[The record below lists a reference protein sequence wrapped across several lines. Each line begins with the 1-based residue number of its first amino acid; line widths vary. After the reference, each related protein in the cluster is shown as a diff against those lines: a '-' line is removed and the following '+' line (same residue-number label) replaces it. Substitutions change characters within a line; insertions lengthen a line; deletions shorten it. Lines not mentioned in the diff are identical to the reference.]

1 MPIRLNFKK
10 WVAGFGA
17 IGGAILFYPNDKE
30 HDPSLQNQHS
40 WVTPPSFWGKWDNNW
55 DRRHPEWLA
64 NVTKLDNEID
74 KEGRKKRS
82 IRRKAD
88 VKHHIL
94 LVRHGQYHTQAKA
107 DSDRTLTDLGKQ
119 QAEAT
124 GKRLQELGLPYSM
137 MVQSTI
143 VRAKETAKII
153 EKYLTNLTVKEDS
166 VLSEGMPI
174 APDPPIDMWNSEV
187 VVYEDGPRIEAAF
200 RKYFHRP
207 EYSQEKD
214 SYIILVCHANV
225 IRYFVCR
232 ALQFPPEGWLRLS
245 LNHGSITWVTIRP
258 NGRVTLRNLG
268 DSGHMEP
275 QLISSY

>member
-1 MPIRLNFKK
+1 MPIRLNLKK
-10 WVAGFGA
+10 WIAGCGV
-17 IGGAILFYPNDKE
+17 IGGAMLFYPNDNDHVHSSQK
-30 HDPSLQNQHS
+30 QHS
-40 WVTPPSFWGKWDNNW
+40 WITPSSWGRWDHNW

-64 NVTKLDNEID
+64 NVAKSDEQETD
-74 KEGRKKRS
+74 KESRKKRS
-82 IRRKAD
+82 IKKSN
-88 VKHHIL
+88 VKHHIIL
-94 LVRHGQYHTQAKA
+94 IRHGQYNTKGKT
-107 DSDRTLTDLGKQ
+107 DSDRTLTTLGRQ

-124 GKRLQELGLPYSM
+124 GKRLQELGLPYSLI
-137 MVQSTI
+137 VQSTI
-143 VRAKETAKII
+143 IRAKETAKII
-153 EKYLTNLTVKEDS
+153 EKYLKDITLKEDS

-174 APDPPIDMWNSEV
+174 APDPPINVWNSEV

-207 EYSQEKD
+207 EPSQEKD
-214 SYIILVCHANV
+214 SYVILVCHANV

-245 LNHGSITWVTIRP
+245 LNHGSITWVSIRP
-258 NGRVTLRNLG
+258 NGRVTLRSLG

>member
-1 MPIRLNFKK
+1 MPVRLNFRK
-10 WVAGFGA
+10 WIVGFGA
-17 IGGAILFYPNDKE
+17 LGGAVLFYPNDSDNNASTPKQ
-30 HDPSLQNQHS
+30 DS
-40 WVTPPSFWGKWDNNW
+40 WITPPSVSGKWDHNW

-64 NVTKLDNEID
+64 NVSKVENETD
-74 KEGRKKRS
+74 KESRKKRS
-82 IRRKAD
+82 LKDKTNVR
-88 VKHHIL
+88 HHIIL
-94 LVRHGQYHTQAKA
+94 IRHGQYNINGKT
-107 DSDRTLTDLGKQ
+107 DSERTLTKLGRQ

-124 GKRLQELGLPYSM
+124 GKRLQELGLPFSM
-137 MVQSTI
+137 LIQSTI
-143 VRAKETAKII
+143 TRAQETARII
-153 EKYLTNLTVKEDS
+153 EKYLKNVSVKEDS

-174 APDPPIDMWNSEV
+174 PPDPPIAWKSEINF
-187 VVYEDGPRIEAAF
+187 YEDGPRIEAAF

-207 EYSQEKD
+207 EHSQEKD
-214 SYIILVCHANV
+214 TYVILVCHANV

-245 LNHGSITWVTIRP
+245 LNHGSITWVSIRP

>member
-1 MPIRLNFKK
+1 MPVRLNFKK
-10 WVAGFGA
+10 WIVGFGA
-17 IGGAILFYPNDKE
+17 IGSAMLFYPNDDDHNQSSQKQNSWIT
-30 HDPSLQNQHS
+30 PSS
-40 WVTPPSFWGKWDNNW
+40 WSKWDHNW

-64 NVTKLDNEID
+64 NVANLDNDIN
-74 KEGRKKRS
+74 KESRKKRS
-82 IRRKAD
+82 IRAKSN
-88 VKHHIL
+88 VKHIIL
-94 LVRHGQYHTQAKA
+94 IRHGQYNTEGKA
-107 DSDRTLTDLGKQ
+107 DSDRTLTNLGKQ

-124 GKRLQELGLPYSM
+124 GKRLQELGLPYSL

-153 EKYLTNLTVKEDS
+153 EKYLKDVTVTEDS

-174 APDPPIDMWNSEV
+174 APDPPIDMWNTEV

-207 EYSQEKD
+207 EPSQDKD

-245 LNHGSITWVTIRP
+245 LNHGSITWVSIRP
-258 NGRVTLRNLG
+258 NGRVTLRSLG
-268 DSGHMEP
+268 DSGHMGP